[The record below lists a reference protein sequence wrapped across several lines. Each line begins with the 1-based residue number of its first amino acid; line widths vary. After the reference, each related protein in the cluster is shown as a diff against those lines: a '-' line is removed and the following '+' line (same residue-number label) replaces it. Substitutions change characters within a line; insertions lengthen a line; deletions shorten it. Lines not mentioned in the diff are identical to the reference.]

1 MFNLKELLRIR
12 RLIDFSV
19 DSDEPDVIKIRDQV
33 TDMITTRRAW
43 GKGKHVEIERED
55 WY

>member
-19 DSDEPDVIKIRDQV
+19 DSDEPDVVKIRDKA
-33 TDMITTRRAW
+33 TDMITMRKAW

-55 WY
+55 CY